1 MAEVESGRLD
11 SAAERLYAVPLAE
24 FMALR
29 AQLVAEARTAK
40 DRAAAQ
46 AIGKLRKPSVAAG
59 IVNALVRARPDLV
72 ADVES
77 VGTKLRA
84 AQANLHGTAIAALR
98 PARDQVIA
106 DVLAG
111 ARDITAAGGATLTAA
126 AESEIR
132 DTVIAALASDQA
144 SHAAMSGALTRTLQ
158 YSGFGEVDLADA
170 VVATTTGRLLRLITS
185 PPAEA
190 AAVGE
195 AESDVPD
202 PRVPEPDA
210 PEPDAPRPDAP
221 RPDAP
226 RPDAPRPEAPEPVAP
241 KPAPSEP
248 GVPEPAAARHT
259 SPEPVEV
266 ALEPLDDVDDGDE
279 ASEAGDHESLIEAA
293 ATAYQQAAAAVTNAK
308 AAVREVSSRL
318 DQAKESI
325 AKLTAQLVQEQAEI
339 EELFAADA
347 AARAAVTAAVRERQ
361 SAAETLARREAAADS
376 Q

>member
-11 SAAERLYAVPLAE
+11 SAAERLYAVPLAD

-210 PEPDAPRPDAP
+210 PEPDAPRP
-221 RPDAP
+221 
-226 RPDAPRPEAPEPVAP
+226 EAPEPVAP

>member
-221 RPDAP
+221 RP
-226 RPDAPRPEAPEPVAP
+226 EAPEPVAP

>member
-226 RPDAPRPEAPEPVAP
+226 RPEAPEPVAP

-266 ALEPLDDVDDGDE
+266 ALDQLDDVDDGDD

>member
-132 DTVIAALASDQA
+132 DTVIAVLASDQA

-202 PRVPEPDA
+202 PRVPQ
-210 PEPDAPRPDAP
+210 PDAPRPDAP
-221 RPDAP
+221 RPDAT
-226 RPDAPRPEAPEPVAP
+226 RPEAPEPVAP

>member
-1 MAEVESGRLD
+1 
-11 SAAERLYAVPLAE
+11 
-24 FMALR
+24 MALR

-226 RPDAPRPEAPEPVAP
+226 RPEAPEPVAP

-266 ALEPLDDVDDGDE
+266 ALDQLDDVDDGDD

>member
-221 RPDAP
+221 R
-226 RPDAPRPEAPEPVAP
+226 RPGVREPVAP

-266 ALEPLDDVDDGDE
+266 ALEPLDDVDDGDD

-325 AKLTAQLVQEQAEI
+325 AKLTAQLMQEQAEI

>member
-210 PEPDAPRPDAP
+210 PEPDAPRP
-221 RPDAP
+221 
-226 RPDAPRPEAPEPVAP
+226 EAPEPVAP

-266 ALEPLDDVDDGDE
+266 ALEPLDDVDDGDD

>member
-11 SAAERLYAVPLAE
+11 SAAERLYAVPLAD

-77 VGTKLRA
+77 VGAKLRA

-210 PEPDAPRPDAP
+210 PEPDAPRP
-221 RPDAP
+221 
-226 RPDAPRPEAPEPVAP
+226 EAPEPVAP

-266 ALEPLDDVDDGDE
+266 ALEPLDDVDDGDD

-325 AKLTAQLVQEQAEI
+325 AKLTAQLAQEQAEI

>member
-221 RPDAP
+221 RP
-226 RPDAPRPEAPEPVAP
+226 EAPEPVAP

-266 ALEPLDDVDDGDE
+266 ALDQLDDVDDGDD

>member
-210 PEPDAPRPDAP
+210 PEPDAPRP
-221 RPDAP
+221 
-226 RPDAPRPEAPEPVAP
+226 EAPEPVAP

-266 ALEPLDDVDDGDE
+266 ALEPLDDVDDVNDGDD

>member
-11 SAAERLYAVPLAE
+11 SAAERLYAVPLAD

-77 VGTKLRA
+77 VGAKLRA

-210 PEPDAPRPDAP
+210 PEPDAPRP
-221 RPDAP
+221 
-226 RPDAPRPEAPEPVAP
+226 EAPEPVAP

-266 ALEPLDDVDDGDE
+266 ALEPLDDVDDVNDGDD

-325 AKLTAQLVQEQAEI
+325 AKLTAQLAQEQAEI

>member
-210 PEPDAPRPDAP
+210 PEPDAPRP
-221 RPDAP
+221 
-226 RPDAPRPEAPEPVAP
+226 EAPEPVAP

>member
-221 RPDAP
+221 R
-226 RPDAPRPEAPEPVAP
+226 RPGVREPVAP

>member
-221 RPDAP
+221 RP
-226 RPDAPRPEAPEPVAP
+226 EAPEPVAP

-266 ALEPLDDVDDGDE
+266 ALEPLDDVDDGDD

>member
-144 SHAAMSGALTRTLQ
+144 SHAAMSVALTRTLQ

-210 PEPDAPRPDAP
+210 PEPDAPEPDAP

-226 RPDAPRPEAPEPVAP
+226 RRPGVREPVAP

-266 ALEPLDDVDDGDE
+266 ALEPLDDVDDGDD

>member
-77 VGTKLRA
+77 VGAKLRA

-210 PEPDAPRPDAP
+210 PE
-221 RPDAP
+221 
-226 RPDAPRPEAPEPVAP
+226 PDAPRPEAPEPVAP

>member
-11 SAAERLYAVPLAE
+11 GAAERLYAVPLAE

-226 RPDAPRPEAPEPVAP
+226 RPEAPEPVAP

-266 ALEPLDDVDDGDE
+266 ALEPLDDVDDGDD

>member
-11 SAAERLYAVPLAE
+11 SAAERLYAVPLAD

-77 VGTKLRA
+77 VGAKLRA

-210 PEPDAPRPDAP
+210 PEPDAPEPDAP

-226 RPDAPRPEAPEPVAP
+226 RRPGVREPVAA

-248 GVPEPAAARHT
+248 GVREPAAPRHT

-266 ALEPLDDVDDGDE
+266 ALEPLDDVDDVNDGDD

-325 AKLTAQLVQEQAEI
+325 AKLTAQLAQAQAEI

>member
-226 RPDAPRPEAPEPVAP
+226 RPEAPEPVAP

-266 ALEPLDDVDDGDE
+266 ALEPLDDVDDVNDGDD